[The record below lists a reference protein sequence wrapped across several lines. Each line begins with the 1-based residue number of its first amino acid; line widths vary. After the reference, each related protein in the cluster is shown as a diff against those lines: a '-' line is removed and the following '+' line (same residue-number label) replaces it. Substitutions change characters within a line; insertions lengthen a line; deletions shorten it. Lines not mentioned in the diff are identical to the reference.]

1 METNDN
7 GLKVNNRTRLEL
19 PVAVWEMNSHPSL
32 NTSHGVINRAL
43 EAERNRAKS

>member
-7 GLKVNNRTRLEL
+7 GLEVNNRTRLEL

-32 NTSHGVINRAL
+32 NTSSGLMNRAL
-43 EAERNRAKS
+43 ETEGNRAKS